1 MRRVLLLLVLLP
13 GMASAQSFIRYYP
26 PASSGSG
33 SLNEILAGEGMAA
46 ECVGDS
52 CTISLELNTSTSAPA
67 SGDCD
72 ASTEEGDVWVQTGDP
87 ATING
92 QTFLC
97 RKTGAASY
105 AWHPISHNIGT
116 TAPATCTVGAIF
128 FDSDATAGSNWMG
141 CTASNTWT
149 TLGGGLGDPGGNG
162 IVTRTAANTTV
173 NRSLTA
179 PSGTLVVGN
188 ADGVSGNPTLDV
200 DTAIFPVYSSGTGA
214 VPGTGAVGSFYFET
228 DVPAFY
234 TYPSTNTEHWVLSV
248 PPASSAQGDLFYAS
262 AALTLSRLAKNASA
276 TRYLSNTGT
285 SNDPAWAQVDLSN
298 GVTGN
303 LPVGNLNSGTSASA
317 STFWRGD
324 GTWAAASS
332 AFDPGSIAT
341 AYCEFLGGAISTGN
355 FGECAAH
362 GAAIVSGTAAFIAG
376 ANNNP
381 GMIRLASSASD
392 NSGYYVGFVNGT
404 GVAVTNTT
412 WTSED
417 WLIDA
422 VVIPGSNG
430 TAITNTALYVGLAS
444 TVTDPLTGSAGLYIR
459 RDSDTSDTTFV
470 FAMCDQS
477 GVNGCGAAG
486 DDTNQ
491 DVVASTITPSAGSGY
506 RFRIRRATSGVGG
519 NPTYYFR
526 VNDETEKTFCSS
538 GCDEDVANLPSG
550 SLAFVVTY
558 LSRTTTSALSADLD
572 YIYLYIPGLA
582 RY

>member
-149 TLGGGLGDPGGNG
+149 TLGGGLGDPGANG

-188 ADGVSGNPTLDV
+188 ANGVSGNPTLDV
-200 DTAIFPVYSSGTGA
+200 DTAIFPVYSSGTGD
-214 VPGTGAVGSFYFET
+214 VPTTGAVGSFYAET
-228 DVPAFY
+228 DANSFY
-234 TYPSTNTEHWVLSV
+234 TYPSTNTEHWLLSIAAGQTTGRLFVTTGTDVLGEITPTDETVLVSN
-248 PPASSAQGDLFYAS
+248 GTTWEKK
-262 AALTLSRLAKNASA
+262 TLPDCDDTGGQHLN
-276 TRYLSNTGT
+276 YNTGDNT
-285 SNDPAWAQVDLSN
+285 FSC
-298 GVTGN
+298 
-303 LPVGNLNSGTSASA
+303 GTS
-317 STFWRGD
+317 GD
-324 GTWAAASS
+324 GTGSS
-332 AFDPGSIAT
+332 FDPGTTLEI
-341 AYCEFLGGAISTGN
+341 YNEFLGGNTTSGTLGN
-355 FGECAAH
+355 SSAY
-362 GAAIVSGTAAFIAG
+362 GAAQAGGTVSYVAGTT
-376 ANNNP
+376 NNP
-381 GMIRLASSASD
+381 GISRLSSHATND
-392 NSGYYVGFVNGT
+392 NSGYIVGINPAGSPD
-404 GVAVTNTT
+404 
-412 WTSED
+412 TSTAFDNED
-417 WLIDA
+417 WTLDG
-422 VVIPGSNG
+422 VFQLGSNS
-430 TAITNTALYVGLAS
+430 TAITNIGFWFGLWDRIDTLSPTYCINIRYDTDLSDATFIFQVGDAFGAAGCQSAADNTDTAVVAS
-444 TVTDPLTGSAGLYIR
+444 TVT
-459 RDSDTSDTTFV
+459 
-470 FAMCDQS
+470 
-477 GVNGCGAAG
+477 
-486 DDTNQ
+486 
-491 DVVASTITPSAGSGY
+491 PSAGTFY
-506 RFRIRRATSGVGG
+506 RFRIRRDTTGVGG
-519 NPTYYFR
+519 NDTIYMR

-538 GCDEDVANLPSG
+538 GCDDVLADAPSG
-550 SLAFVVTY
+550 QALNFGVVYVT
-558 LSRTTTSALSADLD
+558 RTTSGVLSGDLD
-572 YIYLYIPGLA
+572 YLYMRIPGLV